1 MLMRTSQVLQQ
12 LQQTKQQQTMTAK
25 ATPTLPFRKTSRLC
39 LLAVLSLAGLANLP
53 ATAAAGRGLREK
65 GTNYVPTTTTTTITA
80 NRVLATMHNLQ
91 KREIVMPTP
100 MKDIESIITLEL
112 SLPHI
117 DEDVYKMS
125 PKGRKLDGKGK
136 GKGKGKGEGKGKGV
150 RGSKNQ
156 AYDDDY
162 VESHEKYYELGYEEN
177 CEEES
182 HTKKSKGHNRKRK
195 CKPKDCK

>member
-39 LLAVLSLAGLANLP
+39 LAVLSLAALANLP

-65 GTNYVPTTTTTTITA
+65 GTNYVPTTTTITA